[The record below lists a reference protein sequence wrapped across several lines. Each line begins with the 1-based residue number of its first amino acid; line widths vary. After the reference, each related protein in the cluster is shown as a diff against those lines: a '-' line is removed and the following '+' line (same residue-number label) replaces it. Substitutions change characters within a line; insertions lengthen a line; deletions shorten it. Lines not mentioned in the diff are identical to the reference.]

1 VSTQSIK
8 KSQIIKELPHEHLFF
23 FLVNLTIYQLALP
36 RVASF
41 SIINTI
47 TSFMNRH
54 IAFLI
59 ILVLLTKFSLVQASE
74 TIDVAKVDQAMIL
87 LTSHLAIFEDASQV
101 LTLADVQKESIQ
113 FKKDLPQSES
123 INLSYTKSA
132 YWLRLSLENNGD
144 KSIDKML

>member
-1 VSTQSIK
+1 
-8 KSQIIKELPHEHLFF
+8 
-23 FLVNLTIYQLALP
+23 
-36 RVASF
+36 
-41 SIINTI
+41 
-47 TSFMNRH
+47 MNRH
-54 IAFLI
+54 VACLI
-59 ILVLLTKFSLVQASE
+59 ILVLLTKFSLVKASE

-87 LTSHLAIFEDASQV
+87 LTSHVAIFEDAGQI

-144 KSIDKML
+144 KSIDKMLEIKHPLLANVDFYWQVEKVKNKRYKNKNKK